1 MMGAKKIAAETRSQ
15 GFVINN
21 GTASDS
27 TGDKIVDGETRAKTA
42 VNIRTID
49 L

>member
-1 MMGAKKIAAETRSQ
+1 MMGGKKIAAETRPQ
-15 GFVINN
+15 DFVIN

-27 TGDKIVDGETRAKTA
+27 TGNDIVEDETRAKTA
-42 VNIRTID
+42 VKTRTVD